1 VLKDLRYTLRAI
13 GKRPSFAIGTILVL
27 GLAVGVNTAVFS
39 LLNLLL
45 LRPLPVPAPE
55 RIAFIYHSDPRSIG
69 VGYGAYR
76 DLRSRTADVFTDLAA
91 RGGDGGRLRTGT
103 DAIPMR
109 GEAVTPNYFDVIGVA
124 PAFGRTFSDN
134 ENAAGANPVAVISDA
149 LWKSHFASDPNV
161 LGRSLRIDTDS
172 PLAATYTGWRDYTIV
187 GVMPASFTGTGSA
200 WQPARYWVPIEPRF
214 TDLRAARGDRVY
226 RLDQRPVVPIG
237 RFKPGVTRA
246 QARSAV
252 EAAAV
257 DILRQSA
264 DQLKP
269 GTTFRTVAAP
279 SVTLPFQGAYIMDI
293 PRITATLAAVGT
305 ILLFIA
311 GVNLAGMLLAR
322 GIARRTEIAIRL
334 SLGIGRLRLV
344 RHLLVESVIVA
355 LAAGL
360 VGLAIARLAL
370 TAALHGFPSQIPGG
384 SGVALSIEVPIDG
397 RVLAFAFVSGLA
409 TALLVGLAPAL
420 QALRVD
426 LLAALAGGSATTG
439 QSRSR
444 WRRAILIPQIA
455 LALVLLLVTG
465 VFVRHLLRA
474 ELAHPGYDPRHV
486 VTLDIQL
493 PQQPTE
499 TLERVRER
507 RRSLVGLQQRIVARL
522 TSLPGVNGVSVAGGS
537 FDGVPLA
544 ASITSIIARSDYETT
559 RQYRGVRQGF
569 VSKDYFETLGI
580 PLLRGRDFDERDTA
594 EGSTSVIVSERFAN
608 DVWPGRDPIG
618 EQIAM
623 HSADSPY
630 PIRWRTVIGMV
641 GSVTRPTDEYPWPV
655 FYSPVEQYGWGTT
668 FIVSGD
674 GTPARLAAAAKEAVQ
689 TIDPLVLVTQVRAM
703 DDTVSAL
710 RYPRR
715 FTAAIVGA
723 SGTAALVLAA
733 IGVFALM
740 SYAVAQRRAEIG
752 VRMVLGAQRR
762 DVMGLILQDGA
773 VVAIAGI
780 GLGFALAFA
789 AIRYASHAIVP
800 LPDADTITFLAV
812 PAILMLTIFVACY
825 LPARRAARV
834 DPLVVLRNP

>member
-1 VLKDLRYTLRAI
+1 MLKDLRYTLRAI
-13 GKRPSFAIGTILVL
+13 GQRPSFAIGTILVL

-55 RIAFIYHSDPRSIG
+55 RLAFIYHSDARTIG
-69 VGYGAYR
+69 VSYGAYR
-76 DLRSRTADVFTDLAA
+76 DLRSGTAEIFADLAA

-109 GEAVTPNYFDVIGVA
+109 GEAVTPNYFDVLGVG
-124 PAFGRTFSDN
+124 PAFGRTFSDT
-134 ENAAGANPVAVISDA
+134 ENSTGASPVAVISDP

-161 LGRSLRIDTDS
+161 LGRTLRIDTDS
-172 PLAATYTGWRDYTIV
+172 PSAATYTAWRDYTIV
-187 GVMPASFTGTGSA
+187 GVMPPSFTGTGSA
-200 WQPARYWVPIEPRF
+200 WQPARYWVLIEPRF
-214 TDLRAARGDRVY
+214 TDMRAARGDRVY
-226 RLDQRPVVPIG
+226 RLDQRPVLPIG
-237 RFKPGVTRA
+237 RLKPGVTLV

-264 DQLKP
+264 NQLKP
-269 GTTFRTVAAP
+269 GTTFHTVSAP
-279 SVTLPFQGAYIMDI
+279 RATLPFQGAYLMDI

-355 LAAGL
+355 LAAGV

-370 TAALHGFPSQIPGG
+370 TAALHGFPTQIPGG
-384 SGVALSIEVPIDG
+384 TGVALSIEVPIDA
-397 RVLAFAFVSGLA
+397 RVLAFAFISGLA
-409 TALLVGLAPAL
+409 TALLVGLAPAF

-426 LLAALAGGSATTG
+426 LLTALAGASATTG

-444 WRRAILIPQIA
+444 WRRLILIPQIA

-465 VFVRHLLRA
+465 VFVRHLLRT
-474 ELAHPGYDPRHV
+474 ELADPGYDARRV

-493 PQQPTE
+493 PHQPAE
-499 TLERVRER
+499 TLERVREQQR
-507 RRSLVGLQQRIVARL
+507 TLVGLQQRIVARL
-522 TSLPGVNGVSVAGGS
+522 RSQPGINAVSVVGGS

-569 VSKDYFETLGI
+569 VSKDYFEALGI
-580 PLLRGRDFDERDTA
+580 RLLRGRDFDERDTA
-594 EGSTSVIVSERFAN
+594 EGSATVIVSERFAN

-623 HSADSPY
+623 HSPDSPY
-630 PIRWRTVIGMV
+630 PIRWRTVVGMV

-655 FYSPVEQYGWGTT
+655 FYSPVEQHGWGTT
-668 FIVSGD
+668 FVITGD
-674 GTPARLAAAAKEAVQ
+674 GTPARVAASAKEAVR
-689 TIDPLVLVTQVRAM
+689 TIEPSVLVTQVRAM
-703 DDTVSAL
+703 DDTVSGL

-723 SGTAALVLAA
+723 SGTAALLLAA

-773 VVAIAGI
+773 VVAIAGV

-800 LPDADTITFLAV
+800 LPDADAPTFIIV
-812 PAILMLTIFVACY
+812 PAILMVTILAACY
-825 LPARRAARV
+825 LPARRAARI
-834 DPLVVLRNP
+834 DPLVVLRNS